1 MKFPPSIFS
10 AAVCA
15 FSTTMMS
22 VDGYQLVI
30 NNTAPGAY
38 YQNITSIGSS
48 SKWNTSNNN
57 SSNETTDGVEVIGGL
72 YQDVLYDTKGN
83 RVDHAIHQ
91 GYVIFSK
98 EEGQENYNDF
108 FYFEEEDDDD
118 GSMIISTINV
128 LNMYIMSANG
138 TYAQYSG
145 GTLSLNVLQYDPVY
159 IAEVTLMEPPLL
171 PSPTT
176 TDANATMTFR
186 VTNEGGWTEGIN
198 QEDPVGEDDVA
209 IGLRFQDTILHPDG
223 ANNNSTVIGMKM
235 GFLFKF
241 PKLEGIDTW
250 WNSNE
255 QYNLHEN
262 NDGDGVL
269 DGTILMLNDVIV
281 YATGNYSQFV
291 GGQFHEDIVPV
302 SDQQPY
308 FIADITLSQST
319 TDNTENPPPDNDA
332 ATATADDDDDDDD
345 NNDGSYNF
353 IIKNEGG
360 FRASID
366 AVLTGDK
373 IGGRFQNSI
382 LDPNGKR
389 IGTNQGYGFKFPI
402 PAAEFNLT
410 TNPLPW
416 QRNIRFFFQDGNT
429 GSLEVFNDY
438 IASASGNYTKYQ
450 GGQFSENIIAD
461 NATSFISE
469 VTLIPPKTKPTTTTD
484 NINDSNEED
493 EEEEEAP
500 SSSSFVKYNH
510 YSFMVTVVAALYGYQ
525 YYA

>member
-1 MKFPPSIFS
+1 MKFHPSIFS

-15 FSTTMMS
+15 FSATMMS
-22 VDGYQLVI
+22 RDSFGYGYQLVI

-291 GGQFHEDIVPV
+291 GGQFHQDIVPV

-308 FIADITLSQST
+308 FIADITVSQST
-319 TDNTENPPPDNDA
+319 TDNTENPPSDNEA
-332 ATATADDDDDDDD
+332 AAADDDDDDDD
-345 NNDGSYNF
+345 NDGSYNF
-353 IIKNEGG
+353 IIKSEGG
-360 FRASID
+360 FFSSID
-366 AVLTGDK
+366 DVLTGDP
-373 IGGRFQNSI
+373 IGERFQSPI
-382 LDPNGKR
+382 IDPNGKQ

-410 TNPLPW
+410 TTLFQSN
-416 QRNIRFFFQDGNT
+416 NRFFFHDG
-429 GSLEVFNDY
+429 SIIDVFNDY
-438 IASASGNYTKYQ
+438 IVSASGNYTKYQ
-450 GGQFSENIIAD
+450 GGQLLQNVISD
-461 NATSFISE
+461 NPKWAAE
-469 VTLIPPKTKPTTTTD
+469 VTLIPPKTKLTTTID
-484 NINDSNEED
+484 NSNDSNEEG
-493 EEEEEAP
+493 EEEEEAT
-500 SSSSFVKYNH
+500 SSSSFKKYNH